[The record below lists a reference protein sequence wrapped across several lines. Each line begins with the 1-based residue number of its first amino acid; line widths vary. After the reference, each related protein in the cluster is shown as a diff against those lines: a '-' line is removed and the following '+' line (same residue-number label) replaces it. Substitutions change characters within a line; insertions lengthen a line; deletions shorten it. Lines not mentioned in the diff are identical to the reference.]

1 MLSTRYRF
9 QKIQIY
15 YLRYFYSREKKGKV
29 SKSHKAAQES
39 QHYTGLF
46 VDSKPIFFFL

>member
-1 MLSTRYRF
+1 MVSTRYRF
-9 QKIQIY
+9 QKFKFITY
-15 YLRYFYSREKKGKV
+15 VTFTREKNGKV